1 MNYAAA
7 EFFRLSLS
15 CHGRKP
21 NTTLSPEHF
30 EGIPRSG
37 AGNAVAADVRQCA
50 RNSLSRLEKFFTG
63 GSRNSLS
70 EGNSL
75 SGGFLTEI
83 PHQRLITKGG
93 AAGTSAQ
100 YHLQK
105 VQKLLYKYKWK

>member
-37 AGNAVAADVRQCA
+37 AGNAVAADVRA
-50 RNSLSRLEKFFTG
+50 ILYPDLKNSSPPAAEILYQEGILYQGASSQKFHT
-63 GSRNSLS
+63 
-70 EGNSL
+70 
-75 SGGFLTEI
+75 SG
-83 PHQRLITKGG
+83 
-93 AAGTSAQ
+93 
-100 YHLQK
+100 
-105 VQKLLYKYKWK
+105 